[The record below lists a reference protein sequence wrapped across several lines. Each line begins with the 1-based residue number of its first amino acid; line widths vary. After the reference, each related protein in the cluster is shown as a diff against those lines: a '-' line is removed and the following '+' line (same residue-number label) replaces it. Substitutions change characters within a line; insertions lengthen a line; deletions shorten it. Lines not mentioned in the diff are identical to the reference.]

1 MQPVLI
7 YSDSGNLVRSY
18 FGAVGVDGKPVERTK
33 AQYPYS
39 YDTFIVWR
47 TGPNSELTHSVYTDR
62 MQQWEPEKFEL
73 LRKKYNKQFPAMTPA
88 ELTNYMCEYIGK
100 QVEVI
105 YLAECCNH
113 ANGFPLWLIGYKEL
127 K

>member
-1 MQPVLI
+1 MKR
-7 YSDSGNLVRSY
+7 LVIDRDDGMPISAY
-18 FGAVGVDGKPVERTK
+18 IGPVGVDGEPVERTK

-39 YDTFIVWR
+39 YDTFVVWR
-47 TGPNSELTHSVYTDR
+47 NGPNSEVTHSVYTDR
-62 MQQWEPEKFEL
+62 MQQWEPAKIAEL
-73 LRKKYNKQFPAMTPA
+73 QKKYDKRFVEMTQA
-88 ELTNYMCEYIGK
+88 ELTKYMCEYTDK

-127 K
+127 G